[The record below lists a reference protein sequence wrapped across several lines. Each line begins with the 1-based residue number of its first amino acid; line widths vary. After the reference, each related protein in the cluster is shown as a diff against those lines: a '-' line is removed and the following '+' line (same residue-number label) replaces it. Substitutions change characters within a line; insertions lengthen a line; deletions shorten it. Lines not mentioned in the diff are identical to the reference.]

1 MKRTAIKRMMT
12 GFLCAVL
19 MCAGVI
25 TVMAEGVQARLNN
38 VGSVSSNAWVS
49 DSGALTI
56 AYQYMGNSD
65 TEGVVI
71 KTYIEKRTLGF
82 FWSDVDMW
90 TDILYD
96 TDYYDTTTI
105 QLDSDGVY
113 RVTVEYTF
121 YGTGGSA
128 EVVTHEIEVEY

>member
-121 YGTGGSA
+121 YGTGGRA